1 MKKTMW
7 RLMRLN
13 LKVIGRWSKV
23 PNTFD
28 YADRHEAHRELDR
41 IEKADRSGNWK
52 YAVEIV

>member
-1 MKKTMW
+1 MTMW

-13 LKVIGRWSKV
+13 LKVIGRWSKA

-28 YADRHEAHRELDR
+28 YADRHEAHRELDH

>member
-1 MKKTMW
+1 MW

-28 YADRHEAHRELDR
+28 YDDRHAAHRELDR
-41 IEKADRSGNWK
+41 IENADRSGEWR
-52 YAVEIV
+52 YAVEIR